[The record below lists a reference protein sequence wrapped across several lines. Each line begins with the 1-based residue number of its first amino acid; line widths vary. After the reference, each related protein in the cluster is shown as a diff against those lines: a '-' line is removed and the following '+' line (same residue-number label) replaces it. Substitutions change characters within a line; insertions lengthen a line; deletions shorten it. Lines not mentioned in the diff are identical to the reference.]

1 MFIHFQ
7 SAGART
13 SPIAV
18 ESAKGEGGI
27 FENRSS
33 GTILGVSENGARQID
48 VQNFQREH
56 SWLEPLDINIGV

>member
-18 ESAKGEGGI
+18 ESAKGEGGS

-33 GTILGVSENGARQID
+33 GTILGVSEKGAHQID
-48 VQNFQREH
+48 VQHFQREH
-56 SWLEPLDINIGV
+56 S

>member
-48 VQNFQREH
+48 VQNIQR
-56 SWLEPLDINIGV
+56 DIHD